1 MCAFFSKHQMKLRLI
16 RCWSFRN
23 LNQIM
28 DSLKYSAIQSVIK
41 ESRLKNIGIQA
52 PQIKKNEN
60 LSIDLSNKKI
70 WHIQFKRP
78 TIALKSTMLIKR
90 TPLTK
95 YLYKSARS
103 IIENLLNKR
112 FSPYFFF
119 CKIIVGCCIEFY
131 WARRQN
137 LWIKTR
143 HRDRCFRRKR
153 W

>member
-1 MCAFFSKHQMKLRLI
+1 MCAVFSKHRMKLRLI
-16 RCWSFRN
+16 CWN
-23 LNQIM
+23 MNQIM

-70 WHIQFKRP
+70 WHIRFKRP
-78 TIALKSTMLIKR
+78 TIALKSTMLIER

-112 FSPYFFF
+112 FSPYFFLAKSLWDVVSNSTERED
-119 CKIIVGCCIEFY
+119 KIYG
-131 WARRQN
+131 
-137 LWIKTR
+137 
-143 HRDRCFRRKR
+143 
-153 W
+153 